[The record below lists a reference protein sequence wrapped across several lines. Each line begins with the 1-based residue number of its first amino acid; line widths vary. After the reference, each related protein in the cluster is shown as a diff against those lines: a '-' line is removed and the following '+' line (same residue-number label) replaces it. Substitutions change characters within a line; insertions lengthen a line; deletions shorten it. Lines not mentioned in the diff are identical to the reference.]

1 MASGRQLSISV
12 HFVRMVLQ
20 HAVAQGQD
28 PVQLLRQTRISPR
41 LLEEDDARI
50 SAARFADLQV
60 NTMLAMEDEGLG
72 YGSQKLPI
80 GSWSMMCHAVIHCD
94 TLGKALARYCRFFGL
109 FQQSTHPRLINDGE
123 LACVRVVNP
132 GRNEK
137 ANSAGDEY
145 AAELA
150 LYNCHRFM
158 SWLVQEHIP
167 VQTFNFDHPAP
178 PHEGEYRPMF
188 LANPVHFD
196 QPHSEMVLNRA
207 LLEKPVLQN
216 EQSLSRYLRHPVLT
230 MLVQQFDKNSWTIQ
244 VKKTLRRN
252 MEQMPELDD
261 VSRTLDLHPQTLR
274 RRLAS
279 EGSSFSEIKSQLRR
293 DVALHYL
300 GKQGI
305 SIEEIAHRAGFSES
319 SAFIRAFKGWTGVTP
334 YTYRKGL

>member
-1 MASGRQLSISV
+1 MSQLSISV
-12 HFVRMVLQ
+12 HFVRAVLK
-20 HAVAQGQD
+20 HAVAQGLD
-28 PVQLLRQTRISPR
+28 PLQLLRQSRISPR
-41 LLEEDDARI
+41 LLEEEDARI
-50 SAARFADLQV
+50 SVERFADLQV

-72 YGSQKLPI
+72 YGAQKLPV
-80 GSWSMMCHAVIHCD
+80 GSWSMMCYAVIHCD

-109 FQQSTHPRLINDGE
+109 FQHSTHPLMLNEGDTTI
-123 LACVRVVNP
+123 VRVTSP
-132 GRNEK
+132 GNGQG
-137 ANSAGDEY
+137 GDQYE
-145 AAELA
+145 AELA

-158 SWLVQEHIP
+158 SWLVQEHLP
-167 VQTFNFDHPAP
+167 ARAFNFRHPAP
-178 PHEGEYRPMF
+178 PHAAEYRPMF

-207 LLEKPVLQN
+207 LLDKPVIQN
-216 EQSLSRYLRHPVLT
+216 EQSLARYLRHPVLVM
-230 MLVQQFDKNSWTIQ
+230 MLQQFDKTSWTIQ
-244 VKKTLRRN
+244 VKGILRRN
-252 MEQMPELDD
+252 MELMPELDE
-261 VSRTLDLHPQTLR
+261 VAASLELHPQTLR